1 MGLSG
6 LEIYKLLPKKN
17 CKECGPPTCLAFA
30 MQLASGKASLDAC
43 PYVSDEARE
52 ALDAASAPPIKLI
65 KVGQGPNVLEVGNE
79 TELFRHEKTF
89 YHPTGVA
96 IKVADDLSEEELG
109 GRLEAIKDLSFERVG
124 QRYGVDLVAIEGR
137 SQDPDRFAAAAKAAA
152 DRSLNLL
159 LMSKDPAMMAAALAV
174 VGQRK
179 PLICGADGSNYEEM
193 AKLAKEHGCP
203 LVVQGDDLDGIA
215 ELVKQVE
222 GLGCKDLVID
232 GTAANTSKTV
242 ANLVQF
248 RKLALKRRFRPFGYP
263 ALAFATAEDPMA
275 QVLQGV
281 SFIAKYAAILVV
293 DAYRKEEVLPLLTW
307 RANIYSDPQKP
318 IQVESKVH
326 AVGDVNADS
335 PVYLTTNFSLTY
347 YSVES
352 EVEASKI
359 PGYILPVNTDGTSVL
374 TAWAAGKYEPEDI
387 AKFIKACGIE
397 EKVNHRNI
405 IIPGQVAVISG
416 RLQEASGWNVLVG
429 PREAAGIP
437 AFVKAHFT

>member
-30 MQLASGKASLDAC
+30 MQLASGKTSLDAC
-43 PYVSDEARE
+43 PYVSDEAKE
-52 ALDAASAPPIKLI
+52 ALDAAAAPPIKLI
-65 KVGQGPNVLEVGNE
+65 KVGREPSVLEIGNE

-96 IKVADDLSEEELG
+96 IRVADDLSEGELKD
-109 GRLEAIKDLSFERVG
+109 RLEAISDLAFERVG
-124 QRYGVDLVAIEGR
+124 QHYAVDLVALECR
-137 SQDPDRFAAAAKAAA
+137 SKDPARFAAAAKAVA
-152 DRSLNLL
+152 DRSLGLVL
-159 LMSKDPAMMAAALAV
+159 ISKDLASMAAALAA
-174 VGQRK
+174 VGKDK

-193 AKLAKEHGCP
+193 AKLAKEHQCP
-203 LVVQGDDLDGIA
+203 LVVQGEDLGSIA

-222 GLGCKDLVID
+222 SLGCKDLILD
-232 GTAANTSKTV
+232 GTSANTSKTI
-242 ANLVQF
+242 ANLIQF

-263 ALAFATAEDPMA
+263 ALAFATEEDPKA

-281 SFIAKYAAILVV
+281 SYMAKYGAIVV
-293 DAYRKEEVLPLLTW
+293 LDAYRKEEVLPLLTW
-307 RANIYSDPQKP
+307 RANLYSDPQKP

-326 AVGDVNADS
+326 AVGDVNGDS

-347 YSVES
+347 YSVEG
-352 EVEASKI
+352 EVEASKV

-374 TAWAAGKYEPEDI
+374 TAWAAGKLEPEDI
-387 AKFIKACGIE
+387 AKFMKECKIE
-397 EKVNHRNI
+397 EKVNHRNV

-437 AFVKAHFT
+437 AFAKAHFA

>member
-1 MGLSG
+1 
-6 LEIYKLLPKKN
+6 
-17 CKECGPPTCLAFA
+17 
-30 MQLASGKASLDAC
+30 
-43 PYVSDEARE
+43 
-52 ALDAASAPPIKLI
+52 
-65 KVGQGPNVLEVGNE
+65 
-79 TELFRHEKTF
+79 
-89 YHPTGVA
+89 
-96 IKVADDLSEEELG
+96 
-109 GRLEAIKDLSFERVG
+109 
-124 QRYGVDLVAIEGR
+124 
-137 SQDPDRFAAAAKAAA
+137 
-152 DRSLNLL
+152 
-159 LMSKDPAMMAAALAV
+159 MAAALAV
-174 VGQRK
+174 VGQDR

-193 AKLAKEHGCP
+193 ARLAQEHGCP
-203 LVVQGDDLDGIA
+203 LVVQGDDLDGVA
-215 ELVKQVE
+215 ELAKQVE
-222 GLGCKDLVID
+222 SLGCKDLVID

-248 RKLALKRRFRPFGYP
+248 RKLALKKRFRPFGYP
-263 ALAFATAEDPMA
+263 ALAFATEEDPMA
-275 QVLQGV
+275 QILQGV

-307 RANIYSDPQKP
+307 RANLYSDPQKP

-326 AVGDVNADS
+326 EVGDVNADS

-352 EVEASKI
+352 EVEASKV

-387 AKFIKACGIE
+387 AKFIKECGIE

-437 AFVKAHFT
+437 AFVKAHF

>member
-43 PYVSDEARE
+43 PYVSDEARA

-65 KVGQGPNVLEVGNE
+65 KVGREPKVLEIGNE

-96 IKVADDLSEEELG
+96 IRVADDLSEEELA
-109 GRLEAIKDLSFERVG
+109 GRLEAIKDLAFERVG
-124 QRYGVDLVAIEGR
+124 QRYEVDLVALECR
-137 SQDPDRFAAAAKAAA
+137 SQDAARFAAAAKAAA
-152 DRSLNLL
+152 DRSLSLIL
-159 LMSKDPAMMAAALAV
+159 ISKDPAVMAAALAV
-174 VGQRK
+174 VGQDR

-193 AKLAKEHGCP
+193 ARLAQEHGCP
-203 LVVQGDDLDGIA
+203 LVVQGDDLDGVA
-215 ELVKQVE
+215 ALAKQVE
-222 GLGCKDLVID
+222 SLGCKDLVID

-248 RKLALKRRFRPFGYP
+248 RKLALKKRFRPFGYP
-263 ALAFATAEDPMA
+263 ALAFATEEDPMA
-275 QVLQGV
+275 QILQGV

-307 RANIYSDPQKP
+307 RANLYSDPQKP

-326 AVGDVNADS
+326 EVGDVNADS

-352 EVEASKI
+352 EVEASKV

-387 AKFIKACGIE
+387 AKFIKECGS
-397 EKVNHRNI
+397 R
-405 IIPGQVAVISG
+405 
-416 RLQEASGWNVLVG
+416 R
-429 PREAAGIP
+429 R
-437 AFVKAHFT
+437 